1 MDMLI
6 HVIDPADRDHVV
18 LEPAREIQLGQFDPV
33 ADDMVDATDMLAV
46 GADDFEV
53 FADLIWVYHEGSC
66 RLQLAR
72 KTARL
77 RAGLHTA
84 EVGMGE
90 VVNLN
95 RVRKDRAKA
104 EARATAGAN
113 RAAHGRTKAERTRA
127 ETERERAARLLD
139 GSKLED

>member
-1 MDMLI
+1 MLI
-6 HVIDPADRDHVV
+6 DMVDPADRDHMVFEAAGEI
-18 LEPAREIQLGQFDPV
+18 EPGQFDLI
-33 ADDMVDATDMLAV
+33 ADDVVDAPDMLAV

-53 FADLIWVYHEGSC
+53 FADLIRVYHGGSC

-72 KTARL
+72 KTARP

-104 EARATAGAN
+104 EARATASAN

>member
-1 MDMLI
+1 
-6 HVIDPADRDHVV
+6 
-18 LEPAREIQLGQFDPV
+18 
-33 ADDMVDATDMLAV
+33 
-46 GADDFEV
+46 
-53 FADLIWVYHEGSC
+53 
-66 RLQLAR
+66 
-72 KTARL
+72 
-77 RAGLHTA
+77 
-84 EVGMGE
+84 MGE

-104 EARATAGAN
+104 EGRATASAN